1 MNRRDF
7 LKRLVLAL
15 PAVALAPAALLRRDP
30 MDGELLLFQGFFHKR
45 PGSRYLGSEFD
56 CVGPMRCGKITFS
69 QGVDHVRWN
78 GSEFQG
84 QTFDG
89 LWIDEEPPYRVF
101 PAANQMGKTHAQ
113 FEELWRMTAT
123 EALGRRNLYGRS
135 PLMNPDLLQ
144 MEKDLNRMMAKTI
157 AQVHRSRVRLSPL
170 RSHRG

>member
-30 MDGELLLFQGFFHKR
+30 MDGELLLFQGFSHKR
-45 PGSRYLGSEFD
+45 PGSRYLGPVEHRD
-56 CVGPMRCGKITFS
+56 RM
-69 QGVDHVRWN
+69 
-78 GSEFQG
+78 
-84 QTFDG
+84 
-89 LWIDEEPPYRVF
+89 VF
-101 PAANQMGKTHAQ
+101 ANQMGKTHAQ
-113 FEELWRMTAT
+113 IEELWRMTAT